1 MTGNNMNRTE
11 LKTKLREL
19 FEGNEEEAI
28 SALNEIWL
36 EDWMEEEEKSELLT
50 VSILEPEF
58 VEALKTAI
66 EKQLGQ
72 EYATN
77 PTKLATLINVF
88 VTVEAIEK
96 GTGPEKIKEL
106 ATNPKLLEGLKA
118 VAKLYDKENG
128 W

>member
-1 MTGNNMNRTE
+1 MNRTE

-19 FEGNEEEAI
+19 FKDNEEEII

-36 EDWMEEEEKSELLT
+36 EDWIEETEKSELLT
-50 VSILEPEF
+50 VNILEPEF

-66 EKQLGQ
+66 QKEIGS
-72 EYATN
+72 EYVEN
-77 PTKLATLINVF
+77 PTKFATLINVF

-96 GTGPEKIKEL
+96 GTGEEKIKEL

-118 VAKLYDKENG
+118 VVEIYDKENN